1 MTTDLVVGIGA
12 EYKGKPAFNKA
23 NSDILGLTRGVKS
36 LAASYIGLAGIQK
49 AYSFGKTSLNAFLA
63 DDAAAK
69 QLAKTIQNLGLAY
82 NATETE
88 KFIADLQRAT
98 GVLDDSL
105 RPAFQSLLISTR
117 DYAQAQKLLGLALDV
132 SAGTGKDLAAVSA
145 ALSKAYLGNYASLSR
160 LGGGIS
166 KADVASGNFL
176 EIQKKLTATFKGD
189 AQAAVKTYAG
199 QMRLLNVATANA
211 KESIGEGLVLALSK
225 VSDGN
230 VATLAGTIERTGTA
244 TEELIVGLG
253 VLANRIKNFPV
264 VSLISKAF
272 GGLSALEFIPIVG
285 SYLKL
290 VQQSGKS
297 EIARVKTQSQ
307 GYFITKNT
315 AKITATQLTATKQLT
330 AEQQKQ
336 LALKKAQSILDASG
350 KVLDIDLI
358 QNVAALQ
365 GKITEDETKRLQL
378 QQAILTDNASAAGKL
393 AQELAASQI
402 AAMKAGATDPFAS
415 WTDGAKSA
423 LAALQAVRTGLAG
436 LGVPS
441 VAIPSTIATPAL
453 PAVTVPPSLSNTP
466 MGGYNGP
473 GGVGAQG
480 GSFYVGGQKITID
493 LNLNGDLG
501 QLVTASTVNNSA
513 NGNQNQLSRNFNFS
527 SGL

>member
-1 MTTDLVVGIGA
+1 MATDLMIGIGA
-12 EYKGKPAFNKA
+12 EYKGRPAFAKA
-23 NSDILGLTRGVKS
+23 SKEVSGLDKAVGKLGKQIASVF
-36 LAASYIGLAGIQK
+36 AAQK
-49 AYSFGKTSLNAFLA
+49 IYQFGKQSLNAFTQ
-63 DDAAAK
+63 DNAAAA
-69 QLAKTIQNLGLAY
+69 QLGKTITNLGLAY
-82 NATETE
+82 DAVGVE
-88 KFIADLQRAT
+88 KFISQLQSAT
-98 GVLDDSL
+98 GVLDDQL

-117 DYAQAQKLLGLALDV
+117 DYAKSQELLGLALDI
-132 SAGTGKDLAAVSA
+132 SAGTGKDLEAVSS
-145 ALSKAYLGNYASLSR
+145 ALGKAYLGNYASLSK

-199 QMRLLNVATANA
+199 QMRLLQVASANA
-211 KESIGEGLVLALSK
+211 KETIGEGLVLALSK
-225 VSDGN
+225 ISKGN
-230 VATLAGTIERTGTA
+230 VTNVTSAMEGLA
-244 TEELIVGLG
+244 TETENVIVGLG
-253 VLANRIKNFPV
+253 VI
-264 VSLISKAF
+264 ISKLETV
-272 GGLSALEFIPIVG
+272 GKKLGLSAPKSGVEKFLLTGVLSLVG
-285 SYLKL
+285 EL
-290 VQQSGKS
+290 GKK
-297 EIARVKTQSQ
+297 EIARTKTQSQ

-315 AKITATQLTATKQLT
+315 GKVIKDTVTNASKLT
-330 AEQQKQ
+330 AEEKKQ
-336 LALKKAQSILDASG
+336 LELKKAKSILDTSS

-365 GKITEDETKRLQL
+365 GRITEDETKRLQL

-527 SGL
+527 SVS

>member
-1 MTTDLVVGIGA
+1 MSKIDLMVGIGA
-12 EYKGKPAFNKA
+12 EYKGTPAFSKA
-23 NSDILGLTRGVKS
+23 SKEVSALDSAVNALGKKF
-36 LAASYIGLAGIQK
+36 LALFAIQRIYAFSK
-49 AYSFGKTSLNAFLA
+49 VSVNAFSNDNAAAIQLGKTI
-63 DDAAAK
+63 
-69 QLAKTIQNLGLAY
+69 TNLGLAY
-82 NATETE
+82 DSVAIE
-88 KFIADLQRAT
+88 KFIANLQNTT
-98 GVLDDSL
+98 GVLDDAL
-105 RPAFQSLLISTR
+105 RPAFQSLLISTK
-117 DYAQAQKLLGLALDV
+117 DVTKAQELLGLALDI
-132 SAGTGKDLAAVSA
+132 STGTGKDLSAVSA

-166 KADVASGNFL
+166 KADIASGNFL
-176 EIQKKLTATFKGD
+176 EIQKKLTANFKGD

-199 QMRLLNVATANA
+199 QIRLLTVASANA
-211 KESIGEGLVLALSK
+211 KETIGEGLVVALSR
-225 VSDGN
+225 VSGGN
-230 VATLAGTIERTGTA
+230 ITNAAGAMQGLA
-244 TEELIVGLG
+244 TETANVVAGLG
-253 VLANRIKNFPV
+253 VV
-264 VSLISKAF
+264 ISKLEVV
-272 GGLSALEFIPIVG
+272 GKKLGLGAPKTGFEKFIFTGILGVIG
-285 SYLKL
+285 DI
-290 VQQSGKS
+290 GKK
-297 EIARVKTQSQ
+297 EIARVKAQNQ

-315 AKITATQLTATKQLT
+315 AKITGTQLTTSKQLT
-330 AEQQKQ
+330 AEEKKQ
-336 LALKKAQSILDASG
+336 LELKKAKSILDTSS

-365 GKITEDETKRLQL
+365 GRITEDETKRLQL

-415 WTDGAKSA
+415 WTEGAKSA

-527 SGL
+527 SVS